1 MASYTIFI
9 KLFRDIT
16 PPSRVLNGFP
26 SFPLIVPNPKNL
38 KLQVFGTKPD
48 MYAVYTTTRLNSL
61 LTKLDTKDV
70 KINDLTNED
79 VKNIAVKLTELPKA
93 LTSSYKDVSL
103 NYICEFIYDLSSLY
117 NKFYTNNNISQ
128 CENSKDKETFIAISK
143 LTYNVLSRLL
153 NVLGIDLVER
163 M

>member
-1 MASYTIFI
+1 M
-9 KLFRDIT
+9 
-16 PPSRVLNGFP
+16 
-26 SFPLIVPNPKNL
+26 
-38 KLQVFGTKPD
+38 
-48 MYAVYTTTRLNSL
+48 AVYKSCSNNLLNSL

-117 NKFYTNNNISQ
+117 NKFYTNNNI
-128 CENSKDKETFIAISK
+128 
-143 LTYNVLSRLL
+143 
-153 NVLGIDLVER
+153 
-163 M
+163 

>member
-1 MASYTIFI
+1 M
-9 KLFRDIT
+9 
-16 PPSRVLNGFP
+16 
-26 SFPLIVPNPKNL
+26 
-38 KLQVFGTKPD
+38 
-48 MYAVYTTTRLNSL
+48 
-61 LTKLDTKDV
+61 
-70 KINDLTNED
+70 
-79 VKNIAVKLTELPKA
+79 
-93 LTSSYKDVSL
+93 SL

-128 CENSKDKETFIAISK
+128 CENPKDKQTFIAISK